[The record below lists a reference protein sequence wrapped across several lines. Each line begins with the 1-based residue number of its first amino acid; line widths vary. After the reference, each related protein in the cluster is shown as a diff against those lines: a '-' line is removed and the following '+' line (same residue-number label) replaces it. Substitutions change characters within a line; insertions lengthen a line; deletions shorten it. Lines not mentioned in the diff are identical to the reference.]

1 MFTKERANEIKN
13 LVFDTI
19 GYKTATEFE
28 VTESDGVFAEKK
40 DGKITVD
47 FNLNADEW
55 EAEVQNAYE
64 RNKGKYQRFY
74 LGQLDRW

>member
-1 MFTKERANEIKN
+1 MFTKEKAIEIKN

-40 DGKITVD
+40 DGKITVG
-47 FNLNADEW
+47 
-55 EAEVQNAYE
+55 
-64 RNKGKYQRFY
+64 GKTIPMLARAFSFPQ
-74 LGQLDRW
+74 